1 MSKTKSSRADII
13 HWLQQVIPL
22 SLAGNWDNVG
32 IIVDSLHKDQHKQ
45 KVFLTID
52 LTPEVLDEAIE
63 WGATIIIAYHP
74 PIFFG
79 LKSLSVNHPMQAMIL
94 KAIVH
99 GILIYS
105 PHSALDAVKDGM
117 CDWLANQIG
126 GEIEQVVPI
135 ERNGDHLDEGA
146 GRIVFLKEGQT
157 LVEIC
162 QNLSKNLKLP
172 TLRVSGHDDF
182 WTGQKKIFQIAIC
195 PGAGSSLFQKLQQ
208 PHLYLT
214 GEMSHHEILDRKRNG
229 QAVILTEHSNCE
241 RGYLPVLEN
250 KIKTQFPQIKTKI
263 SKLDQDPIRIWL
275 AQPEE
280 SKK

>member
-1 MSKTKSSRADII
+1 MSKSKYSRAEII

-22 SLAGNWDNVG
+22 NLAGTWDNVG

-79 LKSLSVNHPMQAMIL
+79 LK
-94 KAIVH
+94 AISH

-105 PHSALDAVKDGM
+105 PHSALDAVKGGM
-117 CDWLANQIG
+117 CDWLADQIG
-126 GEIEQVVPI
+126 GEIEQIVPI

-157 LVEIC
+157 LLEIC
-162 QNLSKNLKLP
+162 QNLSRNLNLS
-172 TLRVSGHDDF
+172 TLRVSGQDDF
-182 WTGQKKIFQIAIC
+182 WAGQRKIFQIAIC

-250 KIKTQFPQIKTKI
+250 QIKTQFPQIKTKI
-263 SKLDQDPIRIWL
+263 SKLDEDPIRIWL